1 MKAILYI
8 FIHISLFVL
17 FYDPKLV
24 YTNTGLARV
33 ISLLSVMFALFILV
47 NAKRYKLKVNILFFI
62 STLSLLL
69 VMSVLQLIAFLN
81 GMDSYYSNFIVSALT
96 VFIPFTLSLCVYVN
110 YLNINYLRLFEIIS
124 NICFLQSLFLLLDWF
139 YSDDGSSIFSNLIV
153 VPISTIGTYRVAGL
167 SSIGGDGL
175 SFVQYIGFS
184 ISFHLYFCSD
194 LKYKSKKRYLFYAML
209 ILFTLIFV
217 GRTGVVLSFIFAVMY
232 LLFTRGFFNLFRYIS
247 IVLISKAILFGLFT
261 LISSESRMDVIYLQL
276 MPHAF
281 ELYYN
286 IYESGSFQTGSTK
299 LLLGDMIFFPDNF
312 MTWIFGDGYWQSP
325 YGEGNY
331 IDSDNG
337 YIRLL
342 YYSGVFGSS
351 LIYLWLIC
359 NYIFLCLKFK
369 DTSTRKFFIC
379 FLITLFIAHM
389 KYPFILSSVSIFLV
403 FTLLAMKSK
412 PKYHLIVKERFN
424 I

>member
-1 MKAILYI
+1 MNAILYI
-8 FIHISLFVL
+8 VIHLSLFVL
-17 FYDPKLV
+17 FYDPTLV

-33 ISLLSVMFALFILV
+33 ISLVSVMFALVILV
-47 NAKRYKLKVNILFFI
+47 NAKRYKLKVNILLLI
-62 STLSLLL
+62 SILSLLL

-81 GMDSYYSNFIVSALT
+81 GMDSYYSNYIFSALT
-96 VFIPFTLSLCVYVN
+96 VFIPFTLSLCIYVN
-110 YLNINYLRLFEIIS
+110 YLNISYLRFFEIIS
-124 NICFLQSLFLLLDWF
+124 NICFLQSVFLLIDWF
-139 YSDDGSSIFSNLIV
+139 FTENDSSIFSNFIV
-153 VPISTIGTYRVAGL
+153 VPTSTIGTYRVAGL

-184 ISFHLYFCSD
+184 ISFHLYFYRD
-194 LKYKSKKRYLFYAML
+194 LKYKSKKRYLFYSIL
-209 ILFTLIFV
+209 ILFTLILV
-217 GRTGVVLSFIFAVMY
+217 ARTGVVLSLIFAVMY

-247 IVLISKAILFGLFT
+247 MIFISLAILFGLFT
-261 LISSESRMDVIYLQL
+261 LISSESRMDVIYLEL

-312 MTWIFGDGYWQSP
+312 MTWTFGDGYWRSP

-342 YYSGVFGSS
+342 YYSGVFGSF
-351 LIYLWLIC
+351 LIYFWLIC
-359 NYIFLCLKFK
+359 NYVFLFLKFK

-403 FTLLAMKSK
+403 FTFLAMKSK
-412 PKYHLIVKERFN
+412 PNYHLIVKERFYT
-424 I
+424 